1 VFTSFSIANLMPT
14 AFRAEIRTIRR
25 FVSGRLER
33 VGAAAPLVGDTL
45 RPLAV
50 AVLCTLSVMSA
61 GAQVLTRQYDNAR
74 TGATLTER
82 TLTPA
87 NVNVDNFGKLFSW
100 PVDGDVYAQPL
111 FLPRVDVPGKGV
123 HDIVYVATSH
133 NSVYAFDA
141 GGQPRE
147 PLWQVSFIDAHAGVD
162 TVPAQDVRCP
172 FISPEVGITPTPVI
186 DRQTGTIYVLART
199 RESQGLLS
207 SSKYVQKLHALAI
220 TTGAEKFGGPVE
232 VTTQNFDPLKELPR
246 AALLLADG
254 QVYLTWGSS
263 CDIGP
268 YRGWVM
274 AYDAKTLKQTAV
286 FDTAPDAGQSGIWQA
301 DNGPAADASGHV
313 YVITGNGKFTVDQ
326 RGRDYGD
333 SALKLKLAGNQL
345 TVASYFTPAN
355 QSLLNQT
362 DRDFGAGGPLVIPD
376 NQPQAAGKHL
386 LIAAGKDGVVY
397 ALDRDRLGP
406 ASWQNFKLEGGVYST
421 PAFWN
426 GHLFVLAT
434 NDALKDYA
442 LADGRLSEKPVAASP
457 KTFGNPGATPVV
469 SANGTRDGIVW
480 FLETK
485 AFRDY
490 QIQRPSVLYA
500 FDAANI
506 VRELYSSAQNASRDA
521 AGTTIRFTVPMVA
534 NGRVYVPAR
543 REVTVYGLLR
553 VI

>member
-1 VFTSFSIANLMPT
+1 M
-14 AFRAEIRTIRR
+14 
-25 FVSGRLER
+25 
-33 VGAAAPLVGDTL
+33 AALCALSAISL
-45 RPLAV
+45 R
-50 AVLCTLSVMSA
+50 
-61 GAQVLTRQYDNAR
+61 AQVVTRQYDAAR
-74 TGATLTER
+74 TGATLNER
-82 TLTPA
+82 ALTPA
-87 NVNVDNFGKLFSW
+87 TVNVSNFGKLFSW

-111 FLPRVDVPGKGV
+111 YLPRVDVPGKGM

-133 NSVYAFDA
+133 DSVYAFDA
-141 GGQPRE
+141 AGQPRE
-147 PLWQVSFIDAHAGVD
+147 PLWQVSFLDARAGIGPVAG
-162 TVPAQDVRCP
+162 TDVRCP

-186 DRQTGTIYVLART
+186 DRQTGTMYVLART
-199 RESQGLLS
+199 KESQGMVS
-207 SSKYVQKLHALAI
+207 SARFVQKLHALAI

-232 VTTQNFDPLKELPR
+232 ITAQNFDPLKELPR
-246 AALLLADG
+246 AALLLANG

-301 DNGPAADASGHV
+301 DNGPAADAAGQV

-326 RGRDYGD
+326 HGRDYGD
-333 SALKLKLAGNQL
+333 SALQLKLAGNQL

-355 QSLLNQT
+355 QNLLDQT

-376 NQPQAAGKHL
+376 DQPQAAGKHL
-386 LIAAGKDGVVY
+386 LIAGGKDGVLY
-397 ALDRDRLGP
+397 ALDRDHLGP
-406 ASWQNFKLEGGVYST
+406 KSWQNFKLEGGVYST

-442 LADGRLSEKPVAASP
+442 LADGRLSDKPVASSP
-457 KTFGNPGATPVV
+457 NTFGNPGATPVV

-490 QIQRPSVLYA
+490 QIQRPSVLHA
-500 FDAANI
+500 FDAAN
-506 VRELYSSAQNASRDA
+506 VARELYNSGQNASRDA
-521 AGTTIRFTVPMVA
+521 AGPTIRFTVPMVA
-534 NGRVYVPAR
+534 GGRVYVPAR